1 MQLPLCNMMSLLL
14 YRDLEVD
21 LTSILATET
30 SIFQFTV
37 SLSTAIIITANITVV
52 SLTLCV
58 LGWFLSSADYFQS

>member
-52 SLTLCV
+52 SLTLGV
-58 LGWFLSSADYFQS
+58 LGLFLSSADYFQS